1 LLEPSGRRPGSSRY
15 ACCLST
21 EPVHRTR
28 SDPNMAE
35 HHEVRHEKLWLKE
48 PGTERLRKNA
58 TARLR
63 YLLNT
68 GWRETDRWIGTDYIT
83 VKVERSGVDPRVGRM
98 PKIEPPPPRP
108 PREGGDRRGGFGG
121 RGFGGPGGPRG
132 GPGGPRGGP
141 GSPGGAPA
149 GGPRP

>member
-1 LLEPSGRRPGSSRY
+1 
-15 ACCLST
+15 
-21 EPVHRTR
+21 
-28 SDPNMAE
+28 MAE
-35 HHEVRHEKLWLKE
+35 HHEVRHERLWLKE

-58 TARLR
+58 AAHLR
-63 YLLNT
+63 YLLAT

-83 VKVERSGVDPRVGRM
+83 VKVERSGVDPRIGRM

-108 PREGGDRRGGFGG
+108 PREDRRGGFGG

-132 GPGGPRGGP
+132 GSGGSRGGPSGPGGPP
-141 GSPGGAPA
+141 T